1 MGRRSQKNFYYG
13 GQLLVLY
20 LAEVKKQTRGF
31 IGGYKTELKLLA
43 CQHNDQT
50 WSAIP
55 GEDILT
61 YDETNS
67 LGEGA
72 LLLVNLSNN
81 RQLQGNPELAG
92 AEMVRQLQKISRLM
106 ERSKK
111 DQEKMEQWKQSLTY
125 QTEIL
130 NRQKMEM
137 ETRIEQIEQ
146 IEAEFDY
153 LERKRQELE
162 TLKQQLNEQQRHLEE
177 GQINCNSYPNLSPE
191 KQQFIRSL
199 AERLANNHDR
209 GNSPSQILHSTLESV
224 QEQQTILNS
233 CWQSLE
239 EQKKTVENRQVA
251 NDEMLDYLE
260 QRAREL
266 QTSRNA
272 LETAQIQLQIQETV
286 LNQKQELFERLNL
299 TLQTTDST
307 RQMLLRLL
315 QGEELDFDGKIDLEA
330 LEKMP
335 LEELESLVKNLQTD
349 LKRWEIFVND
359 QEEELTLQC
368 QTVEELEARMA
379 TIDES
384 ERANL
389 EEELA
394 EEQEKKGMLAA
405 TLVGQRR
412 NLQERQAIRSQ
423 HLKMLQRRQGIL
435 SPEDAQKCSFEPL
448 LILLADNYQNNL
460 QESQRLAAEIKGLQ
474 EDLPKNRDTIDGQ
487 WSDLEQKTREFEEQ
501 ERQWRDANLALLRLK
516 TQVQQY
522 ETFLQPVQD
531 QLDQIRQK
539 LETISQWLMPMESN
553 GSAYHYAINS

>member
-1 MGRRSQKNFYYG
+1 M
-13 GQLLVLY
+13 LY
-20 LAEVKKQTRGF
+20 LTEVKKQTRGF

-92 AEMVRQLQKISRLM
+92 AEMVRQLQKIARLM

-111 DQEKMEQWKQSLTY
+111 DQEKIEEWKQSLTY
-125 QTEIL
+125 QSEIL

-146 IEAEFDY
+146 IEAEFEY

-177 GQINCNSYPNLSPE
+177 GQINFNSSPNLSPE

-199 AERLANNHDR
+199 AERLANNHHR

-224 QEQQTILNS
+224 QEQQNILNS

-239 EQKKTVENRQVA
+239 EQKKAVENRQFA
-251 NDEMLDYLE
+251 NNEMLDYLE

-266 QTSRNA
+266 QTSRGA
-272 LETAQIQLQIQETV
+272 LETAKIQLQIQETV
-286 LNQKQELFERLNL
+286 LSQKQELFESLNL

-315 QGEELDFDGKIDLEA
+315 QGEELDLDGKIDLEA

-423 HLKMLQRRQGIL
+423 HLKILQRRQGIL

-448 LILLADNYQNNL
+448 LILLEDSYQNNL
-460 QESQRLAAEIKGLQ
+460 QESQRLAAEIKRLQ
-474 EDLPKNRDTIDGQ
+474 EDLPKNRDTIDEQ

-553 GSAYHYAINS
+553 GSAYP

>member
-43 CQHNDQT
+43 CQHKDQT
-50 WSAIP
+50 WSAIA

-61 YDETNS
+61 CDETNS
-67 LGEGA
+67 LSEGA

-111 DQEKMEQWKQSLTY
+111 DQEKIEQWKQSLTY
-125 QTEIL
+125 QSEIL

-137 ETRIEQIEQ
+137 EARIEQIEQ
-146 IEAEFDY
+146 IEAEFEY

-162 TLKQQLNEQQRHLEE
+162 TLKQQLKEQQRHLEE
-177 GQINCNSYPNLSPE
+177 GQINFNFSPNLSPE
-191 KQQFIRSL
+191 QEQFIRSL

-239 EQKKTVENRQVA
+239 EQKKALENRQVA
-251 NDEMLDYLE
+251 NDEMLDHLE
-260 QRAREL
+260 QKAREL
-266 QTSRNA
+266 QMSRSA
-272 LETAQIQLQIQETV
+272 LETAKVQLQIQETV
-286 LNQKQELFERLNL
+286 LSQKQELFEHLNL
-299 TLQTTDST
+299 TLQTTDSA
-307 RQMLLRLL
+307 RQMLLSFA
-315 QGEELDFDGKIDLEA
+315 QGEDIDRGGKIDLEA

-335 LEELESLVKNLQTD
+335 LEELESLVNNLQTD
-349 LKRWEIFVND
+349 LERLETFVND
-359 QEEELTLQC
+359 QEEELTLQS

-389 EEELA
+389 ESELA

-423 HLKMLQRRQGIL
+423 HLKILQRRQGIL
-435 SPEDAQKCSFEPL
+435 SPEDAQKCSFEPV

-460 QESQRLAAEIKGLQ
+460 QESQRLAAEIERIQ
-474 EDLPKNRDTIDGQ
+474 EDLQKSSDSLDGQ
-487 WSDLEQKTREFEEQ
+487 WSDLEQKTREFEEE

-531 QLDQIRQK
+531 HLDQIRQK
-539 LETISQWLMPMESN
+539 LETLSQWLTPMESN

>member
-1 MGRRSQKNFYYG
+1 
-13 GQLLVLY
+13 VLY
-20 LAEVKKQTRGF
+20 LAEVKKQIRGF

-92 AEMVRQLQKISRLM
+92 AEMVRQLQKIARLM

-111 DQEKMEQWKQSLTY
+111 DQEKIEEWKQSLTY
-125 QTEIL
+125 QSEIL

-146 IEAEFDY
+146 IEAEFEY

-177 GQINCNSYPNLSPE
+177 GQINFNSSPNLSPE

-199 AERLANNHDR
+199 AERLANNHHR

-224 QEQQTILNS
+224 QEQQNILNS

-239 EQKKTVENRQVA
+239 EQKKAVENRQFA
-251 NDEMLDYLE
+251 NNEMLDYLE

-266 QTSRNA
+266 QTSRGA
-272 LETAQIQLQIQETV
+272 LETAKIQLQIQETV
-286 LNQKQELFERLNL
+286 LSQKQELFESLNL

-423 HLKMLQRRQGIL
+423 HLKILQRRQGIL

-448 LILLADNYQNNL
+448 LILLEDSYQNNL
-460 QESQRLAAEIKGLQ
+460 QESQRLAAEIKRLQ
-474 EDLPKNRDTIDGQ
+474 EDLPKNRDTIDEQ

-553 GSAYHYAINS
+553 GSAYP

>member
-1 MGRRSQKNFYYG
+1 M
-13 GQLLVLY
+13 LY

-111 DQEKMEQWKQSLTY
+111 DQEKIEQWKQSLTY

-146 IEAEFDY
+146 IEAEFEY

-209 GNSPSQILHSTLESV
+209 GNSPSQIIHSTLESV

-239 EQKKTVENRQVA
+239 EQKKAVENRQVA

-286 LNQKQELFERLNL
+286 LSQKQELFERLNL

-423 HLKMLQRRQGIL
+423 HLKILQRRQGIL

-448 LILLADNYQNNL
+448 LILLEDSYQNNL

-474 EDLPKNRDTIDGQ
+474 EDLQKSSDSIDGQ

-501 ERQWRDANLALLRLK
+501 ERQWRDANLVLVRLK

>member
-1 MGRRSQKNFYYG
+1 
-13 GQLLVLY
+13 VLH

-43 CQHNDQT
+43 CQHKDQT
-50 WSAIP
+50 WSVIP
-55 GEDILT
+55 GEDIFT

-111 DQEKMEQWKQSLTY
+111 DQEKIEQWKQSLTY
-125 QTEIL
+125 QSEIL

-137 ETRIEQIEQ
+137 EARIEQIEE
-146 IEAEFDY
+146 IEAEFEY

-162 TLKQQLNEQQRHLEE
+162 TLKQQLNEQQRQLEE
-177 GQINCNSYPNLSPE
+177 GQINYNSYPNLSPE
-191 KQQFIRSL
+191 QQQFIRSL
-199 AERLANNHDR
+199 TERLANHHDR

-224 QEQQTILNS
+224 QGQQTILNS

-239 EQKKTVENRQVA
+239 EQKKAVEERQVA
-251 NDEMLDYLE
+251 NEQMLNHLE

-266 QTSRNA
+266 QTSRSA
-272 LETAQIQLQIQETV
+272 LETAKVQLQIQETV
-286 LNQKQELFERLNL
+286 LSQKQELFERLNL
-299 TLQTTDST
+299 TLQTTDSA
-307 RQMLLRLL
+307 RQMLLSFA
-315 QGEELDFDGKIDLEA
+315 QGEDLGFDGKIERQA

-335 LEELESLVKNLQTD
+335 LEELESLVNNLQTD
-349 LKRWEIFVND
+349 LKHLEIFVND
-359 QEEELTLQC
+359 QEEELTLQS
-368 QTVEELEARMA
+368 QTVEELAARMA

-384 ERANL
+384 QRANL

-394 EEQEKKGMLAA
+394 EEQERKGMLTA

-423 HLKMLQRRQGIL
+423 HLKILQRRQGIL
-435 SPEDAQKCSFEPL
+435 SPEEAQKCSFEPL

-460 QESQRLAAEIKGLQ
+460 EESQRLAAEIERIQ
-474 EDLPKNRDTIDGQ
+474 EDLQKTSDSLDGQ

-531 QLDQIRQK
+531 HLDQIRQK
-539 LETISQWLMPMESN
+539 LETISQWLTPMESN
-553 GSAYHYAINS
+553 GSGYHHAINS

>member
-1 MGRRSQKNFYYG
+1 M
-13 GQLLVLY
+13 LY

-43 CQHNDQT
+43 CQHKDQT
-50 WSAIP
+50 WSSIA
-55 GEDILT
+55 GEDIFT

-72 LLLVNLSNN
+72 LLLVNLGNN

-111 DQEKMEQWKQSLTY
+111 DQEKIEQWKQSLTY
-125 QTEIL
+125 QSEIL

-137 ETRIEQIEQ
+137 EARIEQVEQ
-146 IEAEFDY
+146 IEAEFEY
-153 LERKRQELE
+153 LERKRQELK
-162 TLKQQLNEQQRHLEE
+162 TLKQQLNEQQRQLEE
-177 GQINCNSYPNLSPE
+177 GQINYNSYPNLSPE
-191 KQQFIRSL
+191 QQQFIRCL
-199 AERLANNHDR
+199 MERLANNHDR
-209 GNSPSQILHSTLESV
+209 GNSPLQILHFTLESV
-224 QEQQTILNS
+224 QGQQTILNN

-239 EQKKTVENRQVA
+239 EQKKSVENLQVA
-251 NDEMLDYLE
+251 NNEMLDHLE

-266 QTSRNA
+266 QTIRSA
-272 LETAQIQLQIQETV
+272 LQGAKIQLQIQETV
-286 LNQKQELFERLNL
+286 LSQKQQLFERLNL

-315 QGEELDFDGKIDLEA
+315 GGEELDFDGKIDPEA
-330 LEKMP
+330 LEQMP
-335 LEELESLVKNLQTD
+335 LEELESLVNKLQTD
-349 LKRWEIFVND
+349 LNRWEIFVND

-368 QTVEELEARMA
+368 QTVAKLEARIA
-379 TIDES
+379 TIDQS

-389 EEELA
+389 EAELA
-394 EEQEKKGMLAA
+394 EEQEKKGMLTA

-412 NLQERQAIRSQ
+412 NLQERQAISSQ
-423 HLKMLQRRQGIL
+423 HRKILQRRQGIL
-435 SPEDAQKCSFEPL
+435 SPEDTQKSGFEPL
-448 LILLADNYQNNL
+448 LMLLADNYQNNL
-460 QESQRLAAEIKGLQ
+460 QESQLLAAEIKQIQEYLQ
-474 EDLPKNRDTIDGQ
+474 KDSDSIDGQ

-501 ERQWRDANLALLRLK
+501 ERQWHDANLALVRLK

-531 QLDQIRQK
+531 HLDQIRQQ
-539 LETISQWLMPMESN
+539 LETISQWLTPMESN

>member
-1 MGRRSQKNFYYG
+1 
-13 GQLLVLY
+13 VLY

-92 AEMVRQLQKISRLM
+92 AEMVRQLQKIARLM

-111 DQEKMEQWKQSLTY
+111 DQEKIEEWKQSLTY
-125 QTEIL
+125 QSEIL

-146 IEAEFDY
+146 IEAEFEY

-177 GQINCNSYPNLSPE
+177 GQINFNSSPNLSPE

-199 AERLANNHDR
+199 AERLANNHHR

-224 QEQQTILNS
+224 QEQQNILNS

-239 EQKKTVENRQVA
+239 EQKKAVENRQFA
-251 NDEMLDYLE
+251 NNEMLDYLE

-266 QTSRNA
+266 QTSRGA
-272 LETAQIQLQIQETV
+272 LETAKIQLQIQETV
-286 LNQKQELFERLNL
+286 LSQKQELFESLNL

-423 HLKMLQRRQGIL
+423 HLKILQRRQGIL

-448 LILLADNYQNNL
+448 LILLEDSYQNNL
-460 QESQRLAAEIKGLQ
+460 QESQRLAAEIKRLQ
-474 EDLPKNRDTIDGQ
+474 EDLPKNRDTIDEQ

-553 GSAYHYAINS
+553 GSAYP

>member
-1 MGRRSQKNFYYG
+1 
-13 GQLLVLY
+13 
-20 LAEVKKQTRGF
+20 
-31 IGGYKTELKLLA
+31 
-43 CQHNDQT
+43 
-50 WSAIP
+50 
-55 GEDILT
+55 
-61 YDETNS
+61 
-67 LGEGA
+67 
-72 LLLVNLSNN
+72 
-81 RQLQGNPELAG
+81 
-92 AEMVRQLQKISRLM
+92 
-106 ERSKK
+106 
-111 DQEKMEQWKQSLTY
+111 
-125 QTEIL
+125 
-130 NRQKMEM
+130 MEM

-146 IEAEFDY
+146 IEAEFEY
-153 LERKRQELE
+153 LERKKQELE

-199 AERLANNHDR
+199 AERLANKHDR
-209 GNSPSQILHSTLESV
+209 GNSPSQIIHSTLESV

-239 EQKKTVENRQVA
+239 EEKKAVENLQVA

-272 LETAQIQLQIQETV
+272 LETAKIQLQIQETV
-286 LNQKQELFERLNL
+286 LSQKQELFECLNL

-307 RQMLLRLL
+307 QQMLLRLL
-315 QGEELDFDGKIDLEA
+315 QGEELDFDGKVDLEA

-539 LETISQWLMPMESN
+539 LEAISQWLTPMESN

>member
-1 MGRRSQKNFYYG
+1 
-13 GQLLVLY
+13 VLY

-106 ERSKK
+106 ERNKE
-111 DQEKMEQWKQSLTY
+111 DQEKIDQWKQSLTY
-125 QTEIL
+125 QSEIL

-137 ETRIEQIEQ
+137 EARIDQIER

-153 LERKRQELE
+153 LEGKRQELE
-162 TLKQQLNEQQRHLEE
+162 NLKQQLQEQQRHLEE
-177 GQINCNSYPNLSPE
+177 EKVNFNSSPNLSPE
-191 KQQFIRSL
+191 QQQFIRSL
-199 AERLANNHDR
+199 AESLANNHDL
-209 GNSPSQILHSTLESV
+209 GNSPSQILYSTLESV
-224 QEQQTILNS
+224 QGQQTILNS

-239 EQKKTVENRQVA
+239 EQKKAVENRQVA
-251 NDEMLDYLE
+251 NEQMLNHLE

-266 QTSRNA
+266 QISRTA
-272 LETAQIQLQIQETV
+272 LETTKIQLQIQETV
-286 LNQKQELFERLNL
+286 LSQKQELFDRLNL

-307 RQMLLRLL
+307 RQMLIRLA
-315 QGEELDFDGKIDLEA
+315 QAADLDFDGKIDLEA

-335 LEELESLVKNLQTD
+335 LEELESLVNNLQTD
-349 LKRWEIFVND
+349 LDRLEIFVND

-423 HLKMLQRRQGIL
+423 HLKILQRRQGIL

-448 LILLADNYQNNL
+448 LILLEDSYQNNL
-460 QESQRLAAEIKGLQ
+460 QESQRLAAEIKRLQ
-474 EDLPKNRDTIDGQ
+474 EDLPKNRDTIDEQ

-553 GSAYHYAINS
+553 GSAYP

>member
-1 MGRRSQKNFYYG
+1 M
-13 GQLLVLY
+13 LY

>member
-1 MGRRSQKNFYYG
+1 
-13 GQLLVLY
+13 
-20 LAEVKKQTRGF
+20 
-31 IGGYKTELKLLA
+31 
-43 CQHNDQT
+43 
-50 WSAIP
+50 
-55 GEDILT
+55 
-61 YDETNS
+61 
-67 LGEGA
+67 
-72 LLLVNLSNN
+72 
-81 RQLQGNPELAG
+81 
-92 AEMVRQLQKISRLM
+92 MVRQLQKISRLM

-239 EQKKTVENRQVA
+239 EQKKAVENRQVA

-266 QTSRNA
+266 QTSRSA
-272 LETAQIQLQIQETV
+272 LETAKIQLQIQETV
-286 LNQKQELFERLNL
+286 LSQKQELFERLNL

-359 QEEELTLQC
+359 EEEELTLQC

-423 HLKMLQRRQGIL
+423 HLKILQRRQGIL

-448 LILLADNYQNNL
+448 LILLADSYQNNL

-474 EDLPKNRDTIDGQ
+474 EDLQKSSDSIDGQ

-501 ERQWRDANLALLRLK
+501 ERQWRDANLVLVRLK

>member
-1 MGRRSQKNFYYG
+1 
-13 GQLLVLY
+13 VLY

-111 DQEKMEQWKQSLTY
+111 DQEKIEQWKQSLTY
-125 QTEIL
+125 QSEIL

-146 IEAEFDY
+146 IEAEFEY

-209 GNSPSQILHSTLESV
+209 GNSPSQIIHSTLESV

-239 EQKKTVENRQVA
+239 EQKKAVENRQVA

-266 QTSRNA
+266 ETSRNA
-272 LETAQIQLQIQETV
+272 LETAKIQLQIQETV
-286 LNQKQELFERLNL
+286 LSQKQELFERLNL

-359 QEEELTLQC
+359 EEEELTLQC

-389 EEELA
+389 ESELA

-423 HLKMLQRRQGIL
+423 HLKILQRRQGIL

-448 LILLADNYQNNL
+448 LILLEDSYQNNL

-501 ERQWRDANLALLRLK
+501 ERQWRDANLVLVRLK

>member
-1 MGRRSQKNFYYG
+1 M
-13 GQLLVLY
+13 LY
-20 LAEVKKQTRGF
+20 LTEVKKQTRGF

-92 AEMVRQLQKISRLM
+92 AEMVRQLQKIARLM

-111 DQEKMEQWKQSLTY
+111 DQEKIEQWKQSLTY
-125 QTEIL
+125 QSEIL

-146 IEAEFDY
+146 IEAEFEY

-177 GQINCNSYPNLSPE
+177 GQINFNSSPNLSPE

-199 AERLANNHDR
+199 AERLANNHHR

-239 EQKKTVENRQVA
+239 EQKKAVENRQVA

-272 LETAQIQLQIQETV
+272 LETAKIQLQIQETV
-286 LNQKQELFERLNL
+286 LSQKQELFESLNL

-423 HLKMLQRRQGIL
+423 HLKILQRRQGIL

-448 LILLADNYQNNL
+448 LILLEDSYQNNL
-460 QESQRLAAEIKGLQ
+460 QESQRLAAEIKRLQ
-474 EDLPKNRDTIDGQ
+474 EDLPKNRDTIDEQ

-553 GSAYHYAINS
+553 GSAYP

>member
-1 MGRRSQKNFYYG
+1 M
-13 GQLLVLY
+13 LY

-55 GEDILT
+55 GEDILI

-111 DQEKMEQWKQSLTY
+111 DQEKIEQWKQSLTY
-125 QTEIL
+125 QSEIL

-239 EQKKTVENRQVA
+239 EQKKAVENRQVA

-359 QEEELTLQC
+359 EEEELTLQC

-394 EEQEKKGMLAA
+394 EEQEKKAP
-405 TLVGQRR
+405 
-412 NLQERQAIRSQ
+412 I
-423 HLKMLQRRQGIL
+423 
-435 SPEDAQKCSFEPL
+435 
-448 LILLADNYQNNL
+448 
-460 QESQRLAAEIKGLQ
+460 
-474 EDLPKNRDTIDGQ
+474 
-487 WSDLEQKTREFEEQ
+487 
-501 ERQWRDANLALLRLK
+501 
-516 TQVQQY
+516 
-522 ETFLQPVQD
+522 
-531 QLDQIRQK
+531 
-539 LETISQWLMPMESN
+539 
-553 GSAYHYAINS
+553 

>member
-1 MGRRSQKNFYYG
+1 
-13 GQLLVLY
+13 VLY

-111 DQEKMEQWKQSLTY
+111 DQEKIEQWKQSLTY
-125 QTEIL
+125 QSEIL

-146 IEAEFDY
+146 IEAEFEY
-153 LERKRQELE
+153 LERKKQELE

-239 EQKKTVENRQVA
+239 EQKKALENRQVA

-260 QRAREL
+260 KRAREL
-266 QTSRNA
+266 QTSRRA
-272 LETAQIQLQIQETV
+272 LETAKIELQIQETV
-286 LNQKQELFERLNL
+286 LSQKQKLFEHLNL

-315 QGEELDFDGKIDLEA
+315 GGEELGFDGKIDLEA
-330 LEKMP
+330 LEQMP

-394 EEQEKKGMLAA
+394 EEQEKKGMLTE

-412 NLQERQAIRSQ
+412 NLRERQAIRSQ
-423 HLKMLQRRQGIL
+423 HLKIMQRRQGIL
-435 SPEDAQKCSFEPL
+435 SPEDAQKCSFEPV
-448 LILLADNYQNNL
+448 LILLADDYQNNL
-460 QESQRLAAEIKGLQ
+460 EESQRLAAEIKRLQ
-474 EDLPKNRDTIDGQ
+474 EDLQKTRDSIDGQ

-501 ERQWRDANLALLRLK
+501 ERQWHDANLALLRLK

-531 QLDQIRQK
+531 HLDQIRQK
-539 LETISQWLMPMESN
+539 LETISQWLTPMESN
-553 GSAYHYAINS
+553 SPY

>member
-1 MGRRSQKNFYYG
+1 
-13 GQLLVLY
+13 
-20 LAEVKKQTRGF
+20 
-31 IGGYKTELKLLA
+31 
-43 CQHNDQT
+43 
-50 WSAIP
+50 
-55 GEDILT
+55 
-61 YDETNS
+61 
-67 LGEGA
+67 
-72 LLLVNLSNN
+72 
-81 RQLQGNPELAG
+81 
-92 AEMVRQLQKISRLM
+92 
-106 ERSKK
+106 
-111 DQEKMEQWKQSLTY
+111 
-125 QTEIL
+125 
-130 NRQKMEM
+130 
-137 ETRIEQIEQ
+137 
-146 IEAEFDY
+146 
-153 LERKRQELE
+153 
-162 TLKQQLNEQQRHLEE
+162 
-177 GQINCNSYPNLSPE
+177 
-191 KQQFIRSL
+191 
-199 AERLANNHDR
+199 
-209 GNSPSQILHSTLESV
+209 
-224 QEQQTILNS
+224 
-233 CWQSLE
+233 
-239 EQKKTVENRQVA
+239 
-251 NDEMLDYLE
+251 
-260 QRAREL
+260 
-266 QTSRNA
+266 
-272 LETAQIQLQIQETV
+272 
-286 LNQKQELFERLNL
+286 
-299 TLQTTDST
+299 
-307 RQMLLRLL
+307 MLLRLL

-423 HLKMLQRRQGIL
+423 HLKILQRRQGIL

-448 LILLADNYQNNL
+448 LILLEDSYQNNL

-474 EDLPKNRDTIDGQ
+474 EDLQKSSDSIDGQ

-501 ERQWRDANLALLRLK
+501 ERQWRDANLVLVRLK

>member
-1 MGRRSQKNFYYG
+1 
-13 GQLLVLY
+13 VLY
-20 LAEVKKQTRGF
+20 LAEVKKQIRGF

-92 AEMVRQLQKISRLM
+92 AEMVRQLQKIARLM

-111 DQEKMEQWKQSLTY
+111 DQEKIEEWKQSLTY
-125 QTEIL
+125 QSEIL

-146 IEAEFDY
+146 IEAEFEY

-177 GQINCNSYPNLSPE
+177 GQINFNSSPNLSPE

-199 AERLANNHDR
+199 AERLANNHHR

-224 QEQQTILNS
+224 QEQQNILNS

-239 EQKKTVENRQVA
+239 EQKKAVENRQFA
-251 NDEMLDYLE
+251 NNEMLDYLE

-266 QTSRNA
+266 QTSRSA
-272 LETAQIQLQIQETV
+272 LETAKIQLQIQETV
-286 LNQKQELFERLNL
+286 LSQKQELFESLNL

-423 HLKMLQRRQGIL
+423 HLKILQRRQGIL

-448 LILLADNYQNNL
+448 LILLEDSYQNNL
-460 QESQRLAAEIKGLQ
+460 QESQRLAAEIKRLQ
-474 EDLPKNRDTIDGQ
+474 EDLPKNRDTIDEQ

-553 GSAYHYAINS
+553 GSAYP

>member
-1 MGRRSQKNFYYG
+1 
-13 GQLLVLY
+13 VLY

-239 EQKKTVENRQVA
+239 EQKKAVENRQVA

-272 LETAQIQLQIQETV
+272 LETAKIQLQIQETV
-286 LNQKQELFERLNL
+286 LSQKQELFESLNL

-423 HLKMLQRRQGIL
+423 HLKILQQRQGIL

-448 LILLADNYQNNL
+448 LILLEDSYQNNL
-460 QESQRLAAEIKGLQ
+460 QESQRLAAEIKRLQ
-474 EDLPKNRDTIDGQ
+474 EDLPKNRDTIDEQ

-531 QLDQIRQK
+531 QLAQIRQK

>member
-1 MGRRSQKNFYYG
+1 M
-13 GQLLVLY
+13 LY

-55 GEDILT
+55 GEDILI

-111 DQEKMEQWKQSLTY
+111 DQEKIEQWKQSLTY
-125 QTEIL
+125 QSEIL

-146 IEAEFDY
+146 IEAEFEY

-209 GNSPSQILHSTLESV
+209 GNSPSQIIHSTLESV

-239 EQKKTVENRQVA
+239 EQKKAVENRQVA

-266 QTSRNA
+266 ETSRNA
-272 LETAQIQLQIQETV
+272 LETAKIQLQIQETV
-286 LNQKQELFERLNL
+286 LSQKQELFERLNL

-359 QEEELTLQC
+359 EEEELTLQC

-389 EEELA
+389 ESELA

-423 HLKMLQRRQGIL
+423 HLKILQRRQGI
-435 SPEDAQKCSFEPL
+435 SSSENTQKSGFEPL
-448 LILLADNYQNNL
+448 LMLLADNYQNNL

-474 EDLPKNRDTIDGQ
+474 EDLQKSSDSIDGQ

-501 ERQWRDANLALLRLK
+501 ERQWRDANLVLVRLK

>member
-1 MGRRSQKNFYYG
+1 MLP
-13 GQLLVLY
+13 LLVLY

-50 WSAIP
+50 WSALP

-111 DQEKMEQWKQSLTY
+111 DQEKIEQWKQSLTY

-146 IEAEFDY
+146 IEAEFEY

-239 EQKKTVENRQVA
+239 EQKKAVENRQVA

-286 LNQKQELFERLNL
+286 LSQKQELFERLNL

-423 HLKMLQRRQGIL
+423 HLKILQRRQGIL

-448 LILLADNYQNNL
+448 LILLEDSYQNNL

-474 EDLPKNRDTIDGQ
+474 EDLQKSSDSIDGQ

-501 ERQWRDANLALLRLK
+501 ERQWRDANLVLVRLK

>member
-1 MGRRSQKNFYYG
+1 LRTNVWIKKKNSIKKFLGSDGYTPNHRPAAPSLDCQRS
-13 GQLLVLY
+13 
-20 LAEVKKQTRGF
+20 
-31 IGGYKTELKLLA
+31 
-43 CQHNDQT
+43 
-50 WSAIP
+50 
-55 GEDILT
+55 
-61 YDETNS
+61 
-67 LGEGA
+67 
-72 LLLVNLSNN
+72 
-81 RQLQGNPELAG
+81 QGNPELAG

-111 DQEKMEQWKQSLTY
+111 DQEKIEQWKQSLTY
-125 QTEIL
+125 QSEIL

-146 IEAEFDY
+146 IEAELEY

-191 KQQFIRSL
+191 QQQFIRSL
-199 AERLANNHDR
+199 AERLAAHHDR

-239 EQKKTVENRQVA
+239 GQKKAVENRQVA

-260 QRAREL
+260 KRAREL
-266 QTSRNA
+266 QTSRRA
-272 LETAQIQLQIQETV
+272 LETA
-286 LNQKQELFERLNL
+286 
-299 TLQTTDST
+299 
-307 RQMLLRLL
+307 
-315 QGEELDFDGKIDLEA
+315 KID
-330 LEKMP
+330 
-335 LEELESLVKNLQTD
+335 LVKNLQTD

-379 TIDES
+379 TIDQS

-412 NLQERQAIRSQ
+412 NLQERQAISSQ
-423 HLKMLQRRQGIL
+423 HLKILQRRQGI
-435 SPEDAQKCSFEPL
+435 SSSENTQKSGFEPL
-448 LILLADNYQNNL
+448 LMLLADNYQNNL

-474 EDLPKNRDTIDGQ
+474 EDLQKSSDSIDGQ

-501 ERQWRDANLALLRLK
+501 ERQWRDTNLALLRLK

>member
-1 MGRRSQKNFYYG
+1 M
-13 GQLLVLY
+13 LY
-20 LAEVKKQTRGF
+20 LAEVKKQTKGF

-43 CQHNDQT
+43 CQHKDQT
-50 WSAIP
+50 WSAIA

-61 YDETNS
+61 CDETNS
-67 LGEGA
+67 LSEGA

-111 DQEKMEQWKQSLTY
+111 DQEKIEQWKQSLTY
-125 QTEIL
+125 QSEIL
-130 NRQKMEM
+130 DRQKMEM
-137 ETRIEQIEQ
+137 EARIEQIEQ
-146 IEAEFDY
+146 IEAEFEY
-153 LERKRQELE
+153 LD
-162 TLKQQLNEQQRHLEE
+162 TLKQQLKEQQRHLEE
-177 GQINCNSYPNLSPE
+177 GQINFNFSPNLSPE
-191 KQQFIRSL
+191 QEQFIRSL

-209 GNSPSQILHSTLESV
+209 GNSPSQILYSTLESV
-224 QEQQTILNS
+224 QGQQTILNS

-239 EQKKTVENRQVA
+239 EQKKAVENRQVA

-286 LNQKQELFERLNL
+286 LSQKQELFEHLNL
-299 TLQTTDST
+299 TLQTTDSA
-307 RQMLLRLL
+307 RQMLLSFA
-315 QGEELDFDGKIDLEA
+315 QGEDIDRGGKIDLEA

-335 LEELESLVKNLQTD
+335 LEELESLVNNLQTD
-349 LKRWEIFVND
+349 LERLETFVND
-359 QEEELTLQC
+359 QEEELTLQS

-379 TIDES
+379 TVDES
-384 ERANL
+384 QRANL
-389 EEELA
+389 GEELA
-394 EEQEKKGMLAA
+394 EERERKGMLTA

-412 NLQERQAIRSQ
+412 NLLERQAIRSR
-423 HLKMLQRRQGIL
+423 HLKILQRRQGIL
-435 SPEDAQKCSFEPL
+435 SPEDAQKCSFEPV

-460 QESQRLAAEIKGLQ
+460 QESQRLAAEIERIQ
-474 EDLPKNRDTIDGQ
+474 EDLQKSSDSLDGQ
-487 WSDLEQKTREFEEQ
+487 WSDLEQKTREFEEE

-531 QLDQIRQK
+531 HLDQIRQK
-539 LETISQWLMPMESN
+539 LETLSQWLTPMESN

>member
-1 MGRRSQKNFYYG
+1 M
-13 GQLLVLY
+13 LY

-55 GEDILT
+55 GEDILI

-72 LLLVNLSNN
+72 LLLVNLSNS

-111 DQEKMEQWKQSLTY
+111 DQEKIEQWKQSLTY
-125 QTEIL
+125 QSEIL

-146 IEAEFDY
+146 IEAEFEY

-359 QEEELTLQC
+359 EEEELTLQC

-389 EEELA
+389 ESELA

-501 ERQWRDANLALLRLK
+501 ERQWRDANLVLVRLK

>member
-1 MGRRSQKNFYYG
+1 M
-13 GQLLVLY
+13 LY

-43 CQHNDQT
+43 CQHKDQT

-111 DQEKMEQWKQSLTY
+111 DQEKIEQWKQSLTY
-125 QTEIL
+125 QSEIL

-146 IEAEFDY
+146 IEAEFEY

-177 GQINCNSYPNLSPE
+177 GQINFNSSPNLSPE
-191 KQQFIRSL
+191 KQQFIHSL
-199 AERLANNHDR
+199 AERLANNHHR

-224 QEQQTILNS
+224 QEQQNILNS

-239 EQKKTVENRQVA
+239 EQKKAVENRQVA

-272 LETAQIQLQIQETV
+272 LETAKIQLQIQETV
-286 LNQKQELFERLNL
+286 LSQKQELFESLNL

-315 QGEELDFDGKIDLEA
+315 QGEELDLDGKIDLEA

-423 HLKMLQRRQGIL
+423 HLKILQRRQGIL

-448 LILLADNYQNNL
+448 LILLEDSYQNNL
-460 QESQRLAAEIKGLQ
+460 QESQRLAAEIKELQ
-474 EDLPKNRDTIDGQ
+474 EDLQKNRDTIDEQ

-501 ERQWRDANLALLRLK
+501 ERQWRDANLALVRLK
-516 TQVQQY
+516 TQMQQY

-531 QLDQIRQK
+531 HLDQIHQK
-539 LETISQWLMPMESN
+539 LENISHWFIPMESN
-553 GSAYHYAINS
+553 VIAYH

>member
-1 MGRRSQKNFYYG
+1 
-13 GQLLVLY
+13 VLY

-92 AEMVRQLQKISRLM
+92 AEMVRQLQKIARLM

-111 DQEKMEQWKQSLTY
+111 DQEKIEEWKQSLTY
-125 QTEIL
+125 QSEIL

-146 IEAEFDY
+146 IEAEFEY

-177 GQINCNSYPNLSPE
+177 GQINFNSSPNLSPE

-209 GNSPSQILHSTLESV
+209 GNSPSQIIHSTLESV

-239 EQKKTVENRQVA
+239 EQKKAVENRQFA
-251 NDEMLDYLE
+251 NNEMLDYLE

-266 QTSRNA
+266 QTSRGA
-272 LETAQIQLQIQETV
+272 LETAKIQLQIQETV
-286 LNQKQELFERLNL
+286 LSQKQELFESLNL

-423 HLKMLQRRQGIL
+423 HLKILQRRQGIL

-448 LILLADNYQNNL
+448 LILLEDSYQNNL
-460 QESQRLAAEIKGLQ
+460 QESQRLAAEIKRLQ
-474 EDLPKNRDTIDGQ
+474 EDLPKNRDTIDEQ

-553 GSAYHYAINS
+553 GSAYP

>member
-1 MGRRSQKNFYYG
+1 
-13 GQLLVLY
+13 VLY

-111 DQEKMEQWKQSLTY
+111 DQEKIEQWKQSLTY

-146 IEAEFDY
+146 IEAEFEY

-199 AERLANNHDR
+199 AERLANKHDR
-209 GNSPSQILHSTLESV
+209 GNSPSQIIHSTLESV

-239 EQKKTVENRQVA
+239 EEKKAVENLQVA

-272 LETAQIQLQIQETV
+272 LETAKIQLQIQETV
-286 LNQKQELFERLNL
+286 LSQKQELFECLNL

-307 RQMLLRLL
+307 QQMLLRLL
-315 QGEELDFDGKIDLEA
+315 QGEELDFDGKVDLEA

-539 LETISQWLMPMESN
+539 LEAISQWLTPMESN

>member
-1 MGRRSQKNFYYG
+1 
-13 GQLLVLY
+13 VLY

-92 AEMVRQLQKISRLM
+92 AEMVRQLQKIARLM

-111 DQEKMEQWKQSLTY
+111 DQEKIEEWKQSLTY
-125 QTEIL
+125 QSEIL

-146 IEAEFDY
+146 IEAEFEY

-177 GQINCNSYPNLSPE
+177 GQINFNSSPNLSPE

-199 AERLANNHDR
+199 AERLANNHHR

-239 EQKKTVENRQVA
+239 EQKKAVENRQVA

-272 LETAQIQLQIQETV
+272 LETAKIQLQIQETV
-286 LNQKQELFERLNL
+286 LSQKQELFESLNL

-423 HLKMLQRRQGIL
+423 HLKILQRRQGIL

-448 LILLADNYQNNL
+448 LILLEDSYQNNL
-460 QESQRLAAEIKGLQ
+460 QESQRLAAEIKRLQ
-474 EDLPKNRDTIDGQ
+474 EDLPKNRDTIDEQ

-553 GSAYHYAINS
+553 GSAYP